1 MAAHDAAPFPLTRH
15 SLVARLGHAST
26 AERRDAFDELTRAYR
41 PAMLGYLRRRW
52 HLDDADAED
61 ATQSL
66 LLRLWEHDTLEAFDP
81 ARARFRTFIR
91 TCVDRHALN
100 RLRDARAQR
109 RGGGAPHLPL
119 HHDDAATA
127 LDAQS
132 AHAAADDAERADACF
147 RDEVARAVLA
157 RAIARL
163 QAELVQRD
171 RSIVF
176 EVLRR
181 YDLEPVPDLRY
192 AQLAEALGI
201 SVTQVTNHLHG
212 ARRRLRALALE
223 EVRALCASDDEYRDE
238 ARDLLGVQLA

>member
-1 MAAHDAAPFPLTRH
+1 MPDHDAAPFPLTRH

-41 PAMLGYLRRRW
+41 PALLGYLRRRW
-52 HLDDADAED
+52 HFDEADAED
-61 ATQSL
+61 AAQSL
-66 LLRLWEHDTLEAFDP
+66 LLRLWEHETLHTFDP
-81 ARARFRTFIR
+81 TRARFRTFLRVCI
-91 TCVDRHALN
+91 DRHAHN
-100 RLRDARAQR
+100 RRREARALR
-109 RGGGAPHLPL
+109 RGGGAHHLPL
-119 HHDDAATA
+119 HDDAAEQA

-132 AHAAADDAERADACF
+132 AHAAAIEAERAEACF
-147 RDEVARAVLA
+147 RDEVARAVLG

-163 QAELVQRD
+163 QQELVQRD
-171 RSIVF
+171 RAVVF

-181 YDLEPVPDLRY
+181 YDLEPLPDLRY
-192 AQLAEALGI
+192 AQVAETLGI
-201 SVTQVTNHLHG
+201 PVTQVTNHLHA